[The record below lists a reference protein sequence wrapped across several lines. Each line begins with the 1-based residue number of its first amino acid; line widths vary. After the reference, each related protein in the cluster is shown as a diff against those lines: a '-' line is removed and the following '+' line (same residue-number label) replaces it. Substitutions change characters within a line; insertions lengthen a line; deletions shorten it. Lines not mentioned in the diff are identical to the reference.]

1 MPVYND
7 APYLNEAIDS
17 ILDQSFSNFEFI
29 IINDGSTD
37 NSLEIIKS
45 YRDKRIILIQNEKNQ
60 GIAKTLN
67 LGMEHVKGEYVA
79 RMDGNDVAY
88 IERFELQNEILD
100 NNRNIGLVTCHSKV
114 VNDEGEFLY
123 NHIKEISPN
132 LSQIS
137 IFFKN
142 YIAHSTVM
150 IKRSIMHNPV
160 YDINCAAEDY
170 DLWIKLASSTQ
181 FYIVPKILMKIR
193 LKKDGLNKLNKTNM
207 IKAHKNIISTKLNEL
222 QICPTDWEI
231 DFHYNFAKKPLYDTK
246 EAYLILRYLGRLYKG
261 NKKFR
266 KFKEPDFS
274 EILSNHWSHI
284 LKKVEKTDLLLICR
298 LFFSPFH
305 DSKSLIPTFKIIL
318 KLINRTL
325 KYHKIA
331 RNGNY
336 KINLDDE
343 KWELIS
349 KGFGH
354 VDSNSKNYLNEYE
367 KNIFSQNGEDGVLAK
382 IIDQLGTIN
391 KYYVEF
397 GGWDGERYSNTCNLG
412 KYHGWKGVLFENDY
426 KKVKIGR
433 KKGIKNIFL
442 RTITPNNINK
452 IFKNFNVPYNFGLLS
467 IDIDGDDYWVWKSL
481 TNYRPVIVIL
491 ETHPAIPNKYPLSI
505 IYGKSDPDYGYFGA
519 NLNAMARLADRKGYY
534 FATTV
539 AHNAIFV
546 NKEYFYRLQL
556 PILSLDE
563 IINNYFEI
571 NKYWYNN
578 RDLQNRSWLNL
589 DELY

>member
-88 IERFELQNEILD
+88 IERFILQKEILD

-137 IFFKN
+137 IFLKN

-193 LKKDGLNKLNKTNM
+193 
-207 IKAHKNIISTKLNEL
+207 
-222 QICPTDWEI
+222 
-231 DFHYNFAKKPLYDTK
+231 
-246 EAYLILRYLGRLYKG
+246 
-261 NKKFR
+261 
-266 KFKEPDFS
+266 
-274 EILSNHWSHI
+274 
-284 LKKVEKTDLLLICR
+284 
-298 LFFSPFH
+298 
-305 DSKSLIPTFKIIL
+305 
-318 KLINRTL
+318 
-325 KYHKIA
+325 
-331 RNGNY
+331 
-336 KINLDDE
+336 
-343 KWELIS
+343 
-349 KGFGH
+349 
-354 VDSNSKNYLNEYE
+354 
-367 KNIFSQNGEDGVLAK
+367 
-382 IIDQLGTIN
+382 
-391 KYYVEF
+391 
-397 GGWDGERYSNTCNLG
+397 
-412 KYHGWKGVLFENDY
+412 
-426 KKVKIGR
+426 
-433 KKGIKNIFL
+433 
-442 RTITPNNINK
+442 
-452 IFKNFNVPYNFGLLS
+452 
-467 IDIDGDDYWVWKSL
+467 
-481 TNYRPVIVIL
+481 
-491 ETHPAIPNKYPLSI
+491 
-505 IYGKSDPDYGYFGA
+505 
-519 NLNAMARLADRKGYY
+519 
-534 FATTV
+534 
-539 AHNAIFV
+539 
-546 NKEYFYRLQL
+546 
-556 PILSLDE
+556 
-563 IINNYFEI
+563 
-571 NKYWYNN
+571 
-578 RDLQNRSWLNL
+578 
-589 DELY
+589 